1 MKPQLVKKTL
11 SKKLNHIKKVNIKL
25 SGLINLVIFLFILF
39 ICVLLYSKFYD
50 KTLET
55 NNEITP

>member
-11 SKKLNHIKKVNIKL
+11 SKKLNIKL